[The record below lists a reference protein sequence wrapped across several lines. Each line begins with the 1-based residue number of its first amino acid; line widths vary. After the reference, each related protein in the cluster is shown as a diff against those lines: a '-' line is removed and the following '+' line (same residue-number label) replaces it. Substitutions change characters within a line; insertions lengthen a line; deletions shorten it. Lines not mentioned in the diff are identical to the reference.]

1 MNFVIEP
8 IKRSKSLLLYI
19 LLVLAYSFGVFSES
33 TGLIKE
39 FVDTYE
45 DWIYLLRQN
54 VIIVIASGTTASL
67 LGISAGILMTRP

>member
-19 LLVLAYSFGVFSES
+19 LLVLAYSFGLFSES

-54 VIIVIASGTTASL
+54 VIIVFASGTTASL
-67 LGISAGILMTRP
+67 LG